1 MGLFVVRD
9 ENETPPRTR
18 LPVGVFGWVFSL
30 SVAPGG
36 AVVVPWGCHL
46 RRPCLDICCKSNSL
60 FREAQG

>member
-1 MGLFVVRD
+1 MSCGVSMGLSVVRH
-9 ENETPPRTR
+9 ENKTPPRTR

-46 RRPCLDICCKSNSL
+46 RRP
-60 FREAQG
+60 